1 MGREFV
7 SRSELPDKL
16 AYPRCGS
23 DHVKIY
29 GSKKVGYEEEISGRE
44 SLVWDTSVEWDV
56 VYGIECLSCG
66 NDGDADEIFDWK
78 VIGECEYGAKITRG
92 NFVEGCDE
100 GYEVEEVYECPKC
113 RKRVQVRIVRGGV

>member
-1 MGREFV
+1 MDRKFV
-7 SRSELPDKL
+7 YRSELLDRL
-16 AYPRCGS
+16 ACPRCGS
-23 DHVKIY
+23 DHVKLY
-29 GSKKVGYEEEISGRE
+29 GSKKVGYEEEINGRE

-78 VIGECEYGAKITRG
+78 VIRECECGAKITRG

-100 GYEVEEVYECPKC
+100 GYEVEEVYECPK
-113 RKRVQVRIVRGGV
+113 RHKRIQVRIVRGRV